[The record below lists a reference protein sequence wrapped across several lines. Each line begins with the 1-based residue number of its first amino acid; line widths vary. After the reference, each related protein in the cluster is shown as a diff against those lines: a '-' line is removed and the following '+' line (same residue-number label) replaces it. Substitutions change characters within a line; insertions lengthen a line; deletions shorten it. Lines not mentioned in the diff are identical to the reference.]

1 MLKRYS
7 IAKLPEYLI
16 FCIKRFSKNAFVSE
30 KNPTIVNF
38 PVKNMD
44 MSECRLKSVMF
55 ALWTTFYKNCLDL
68 SFDNADLSTKYD
80 LMANIIYEGTEKLD
94 TGVFKVEVVHSANEQ
109 WFQIHDLFVETI
121 MAQMLILSESYI
133 QIWKRQPI

>member
-1 MLKRYS
+1 
-7 IAKLPEYLI
+7 
-16 FCIKRFSKNAFVSE
+16 
-30 KNPTIVNF
+30 
-38 PVKNMD
+38 
-44 MSECRLKSVMF
+44 
-55 ALWTTFYKNCLDL
+55 
-68 SFDNADLSTKYD
+68 
-80 LMANIIYEGTEKLD
+80 MANIIYEGTEKLD